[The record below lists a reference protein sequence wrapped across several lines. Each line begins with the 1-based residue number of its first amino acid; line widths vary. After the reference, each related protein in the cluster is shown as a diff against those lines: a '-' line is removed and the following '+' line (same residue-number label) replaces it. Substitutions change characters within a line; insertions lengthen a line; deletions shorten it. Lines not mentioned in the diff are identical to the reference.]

1 MFIKKNKQVLI
12 TSLFLISILASC
24 SHQPTQF
31 AWSSRD
37 ITPEEK
43 QMMLAHPLTSEREPA
58 DWRDR
63 CTTGIRNFF
72 KPKATGAD
80 AVALKPLPELTQLNP
95 QVKKFSNGKKYTEY
109 QANINIMNKYPDYDE
124 YLEQTAEII
133 FEPVEPFGHINL
145 RVGKKVYSFNFIQ
158 STSINKFSPRMKNS
172 ENPEMSGSM
181 GYVFQVGKEKIEAME
196 KEIEAFYRSSASNN
210 VPPFDAYSPLL
221 KIHEADGAFGKTL
234 KFQSESPKFGNENQI
249 SGKIVQENGN
259 YFLDAENGIKV
270 PVVKK
275 GADYFTQSYSCSS
288 SAGHIMEKFF
298 GITLSYNGAA
308 KSIKQSLDNGNMN
321 ENISPI
327 GIIKY
332 YEEQQN

>member
-1 MFIKKNKQVLI
+1 MLIKKNKQVLV

-24 SHQPTQF
+24 SHQPTQVV
-31 AWSSRD
+31 WSSRD
-37 ITPEEK
+37 ISPEES
-43 QMMLAHPLTSEREPA
+43 QMMKVYPTAERVPA
-58 DWRDR
+58 DWIDR
-63 CTTGIRNFF
+63 CSASVRNFF
-72 KPKATGAD
+72 NPKPAGGVD
-80 AVALKPLPELTQLNP
+80 AVVAKPLPELTQLNP

-109 QANINIMNKYPDYDE
+109 QANINIMNKYPDYDDF
-124 YLEQTAEII
+124 LEQTAEII

-172 ENPEMSGSM
+172 SNPEMSGST
-181 GYVFQVGKEKIEAME
+181 GYVFQLSKEKIESLE

-221 KIHEADGAFGKTL
+221 KINKVGGGRL
-234 KFQSESPKFGNENQI
+234 KFQSESPKFGNMNAI
-249 SGKIVQENGN
+249 DGKIVEENGQ
-259 YFLDAENGIKV
+259 YFLDSGRGVRV
-270 PVVKK
+270 PAIKK
-275 GADYFTQSYSCSS
+275 GDDFFTQSYSCSS

-298 GITLSYNGAA
+298 GISLSYDGAA

-321 ENISPI
+321 ESISPI

-332 YEEQQN
+332 YEEQ